1 MTSEKSKSTSVA
13 SISDPRPNFEEA
25 IRRRAYELYEQR
37 GRKDGHDMDDWLRAE
52 SEVTRS
58 AGRTITAA

>member
-1 MTSEKSKSTSVA
+1 MTTEKSKNTSVA
-13 SISDPRPNFEEA
+13 AISEPRPSLEEA

-52 SEVTRS
+52 AEVTHS
-58 AGRTITAA
+58 AAKIIMAA